1 MSSDR
6 ITAAGVGVRRRSARS
21 AWLGGVSVVALLFA
35 SNQSEGRDLNSIG
48 AAIASTAAAAQAAA
62 AAAQQGAA
70 AAAQAQASLARA
82 AAALAAARLAQQAA
96 AAAGSSSVPNGLTI
110 GGLVPS
116 GGTASNVLAGIEADL
131 ATTTPTLW
139 RGASLPMQTVS
150 GSSVTVDI
158 TQNQPKAILNWNTFN
173 VGTNT
178 TLNFHQS
185 ASDWIALNRVT
196 DPLMAPSQI
205 LGHVNALGSIYVI
218 NRNGIIFGAG
228 AQINVQS
235 LIASTLDVGN
245 LTYNQAARDN
255 YFLSTG
261 IGNPS
266 SFSLFDPVGGQTSS
280 LIPGNV
286 TVEAGASITANIR
299 TDVVPL
305 GSPGFIYM
313 FGANVYNFGTLTA
326 PQGEVAL
333 AASRAVTLTPGKD
346 QAANFPTNVLP
357 SGVTFR
363 GTGLQ
368 LQSYGTFT
376 LNSSTG
382 IVSEA
387 PTKYFRDDVNHIVT
401 GEVTNG
407 GVIDTRQG
415 IALLAGDRVAVT
427 VAGVISADTSISRN
441 SMVLM
446 HAATSVEMNGVISM
460 QPYDDGSTLPI
471 LSGAASNGTASNV
484 QSYMPPYVEMS
495 AQHSVTVGASGLV
508 SAPSAAVSLNAV
520 ALGGVG
526 LTRQLFNG
534 DGRSLT
540 SSSPQ
545 EVQSSLDGPQ
555 QVLLSGSG
563 ADGPGATID
572 VAGLQNVVLPA
583 TYNFISFTPRAEFA
597 DMPLQRPPFA
607 SVGSDGKGV
616 VYGQTLWIDIRA
628 SGTRSD
634 GTTWVGT
641 PLADASGVVGA
652 VGRSI
657 NQLMTSGGTVSLTTD
672 VGGGTLNQQVVANSG
687 SVINVAGGQITF
699 LPGVVSTTRLL
710 GIDGRIYSMANA
722 DPNMT
727 YVGIAGQFSVNH
739 SRWGVTENWS
749 TATPM
754 DAPGY
759 TEGHDAG
766 GVTITTVTPQLNL
779 GGTMYFGS
787 VAGQR
792 QIALGNAPSDTTDS
806 TSGTAVPRP
815 TPLQAKA
822 DQLPSQGYLSITTPT
837 NVQIGT
843 TPSLKFN
850 AQDPLTQL
858 SADTLSGYGLSA
870 LTIKAYDLVVSSG
883 STLRLAP
890 GGLFSA
896 SIAGAID
903 IAGTITAPSGT
914 INLLTDRYNL
924 NPLVSN
930 APKLQAPTDP
940 ATGAVIA
947 ANVSVEGSLDVSGR
961 FSNDTGRFGT
971 DAQGPAFI
979 NGGSISITTNKTS
992 DDVVGGRDLTGSI
1005 LLAGGSVL
1013 DVSSGGYISPLGKP
1027 KTASPGVMAGKGGS
1041 ISLVLY
1047 QGRTWSLNKLTDPT
1061 NPAIPSP
1068 TSSQAVLQ
1076 LDGTVLAYG
1085 FETNGS
1091 LRLGVADTL
1100 RIGGTPQP
1108 GEIST
1113 FRSGQGSTVPVA
1125 LLTGG
1130 GFGSYTFESVGDGY
1144 SNSASINTNG
1154 NASITVS
1161 AGVNLNLQQSNFSST
1176 LNYGAAPTGTK
1187 LGAEAQ
1193 QAPATKLA
1201 LLPDDQRKPVN
1212 LTLKADTIL
1221 LDSGSSIVTD
1231 PRATITLGGSPAIA
1245 PSDPLLRDKPAT
1257 SVLLRGNIVDHGGT
1271 LAINAL
1277 NTWFD
1282 SWTAQQARIDLS
1294 GMFIANSLFG
1304 QPSGPTIS
1312 GTVVSGG
1319 MLSIEAGTLTS
1330 AGSGNTITYYYDR
1343 PFGGYVVA
1351 ESGQVDVSGY
1361 AGVVQIAAGRGRSS
1375 TAVWSDAGTVSVDVV
1390 GLAWGGSFAA
1400 TGGRLSDGTAML
1412 AADGKTSVANNG
1424 TIILGGGQVAL
1435 QQDNTAIIAAL
1446 ATFHQSNH
1454 TIGPGSF
1461 FVSADQLA
1469 PFDNVFLFSGSAPG
1483 GAGRIFTDL
1492 PGNTA
1497 NLGSPI
1503 LRPLTIANSLN
1514 WHVANRLHVAASSI
1528 TTSQDG
1534 SSVSLDAPY
1543 VLLTGG
1549 GDTVNSGTSTMTVT
1563 AQTIDV
1569 EGAAFSGFGQVQLK
1583 SSGDIRLSTP
1593 KVANAIDGKTL
1604 LVKPSSF
1611 TGTLATYADLVLSAQ
1626 RIYPVSAVDFTIK
1639 STAGNVAFQAP
1650 AGSSTDIPL
1659 SAGGSLTVMAA
1670 NIDQGGNLFAPLG
1683 KIKLVGGV
1691 GTNPDGTSQGVVL
1704 EPGSLTSVTLADTV
1718 VPYGATSDGTGWY
1731 YNASSSPLSQP
1742 PAKGLELGGA
1752 SVVTKAGSTID
1763 VRGGGDLQAMEWIQG
1778 KGGSHDTLT
1787 SINGG
1792 LGTGSGAGPTVYA
1805 LVPTTNDP
1813 VAAFDINFT
1822 AASGVNAAGQSG
1834 TKFTLP
1840 SGQVLYLQSGD
1851 AYPLAGNQITIN
1863 GGAGIP
1869 AGSYTLYPAHYATL
1883 PGALRVVYYGDNL
1896 GRNVP
1901 SGTTLPD
1908 GTVLVTGNYTQSTV
1922 PGKQSSGQGL
1932 FAVQTGSVWQQYS
1945 EYSFSSANVF
1955 FLQKATHDHSNV
1967 PLLPVDGGRLA
1978 VTAQQQ
1984 ILLAAT
1990 AFSQPAPGGRGS
2002 ELDIAG
2008 NKLAVVSHQQYAD
2021 SQNPGNVPAG
2031 YIPLDVSQLD
2041 SLGFESV
2048 LIGGTRSNV
2057 DPTKGTLITPAASN
2071 VVVDTRGD
2079 AFAVPEI
2086 LLVAQAASPAG
2097 DGSVIIRAGSIIE
2110 TVGTVHAGSG
2120 RKFQFATPVLGA
2132 LFAASN
2138 DPGLALS
2145 GPTGVPSPVG
2155 DAGRVTIDAGAR
2167 ISTNTL
2173 TLQATASTNAIA
2185 INATDLHAKR
2195 LNLIAQ
2201 TFAVGSTS
2209 ASAVGTSVQ
2218 LSNGQFGDVQGLAL
2232 KSLSGAITVYGT
2244 FDPGPAV
2251 TSLTMDGPAV
2261 ALAAGSGDGSVTVEN
2276 GAITLINSTGL
2287 ALPAGLPFSGANTNL
2302 TFEATDIVLGG
2313 GTQTIAGASAVS
2325 LSATHRVLV
2334 AGSGKL
2340 TLGTGSDHVNLTV
2353 TTPTVLVAG
2362 ATSAGSSSFTLTT
2375 QGDVTLA
2382 DIVARTGIASR
2393 PTDSSEIGGNFAV
2406 IAKTITVGN
2415 TIQAQA
2421 GTLTL
2426 EATGADVVNPDGS
2439 VSPALSLTDGAY
2451 LAAGGYIKTLADVTT
2466 FVAGGRVLLQSD
2478 LAAVGAT
2485 IRTSATSVIDV
2496 AQPADGLGYGGQIQI
2511 SATAGHAVLLGDL
2524 RGRGGN
2530 GLGGSFKVDTNF
2542 LEVDSN
2548 GFDPN
2553 VSWSNVKLDVLAD
2566 KLLAGG
2572 LSGAIDIHT
2581 RTGNLILSAGHT
2593 LKANAV
2599 TLTADSG
2606 FWDVTNPANQ
2616 LGQITIAGTIDA
2628 SGYAGTTA
2636 DGTGQAGGQVGLYG
2650 ANQVTLTSTSIIN
2663 ASTTHS
2669 DERGGDV
2676 TIGIPWAAKGKIR
2689 LQAGMQIDVSGGTKG
2704 GLSNGTVTFRA
2715 PVDGHGN
2722 AKIVELDAAGN
2733 EMLITDKNTGVVHS
2747 TFDSNINIKG
2757 ARSVIVEPFVAFDTI
2772 ANSPYGLD
2780 GSKLGWDGQVDPAG
2794 LYDANGNKVLFGSWT
2809 GVSGIQFSFTVNNGT
2824 GGSGYQTPPIPLIQG
2839 ANVSA
2844 IAVMGLDGVTTL
2856 TLTTTGPN
2864 PQPLTLAPNLTGLK
2878 VTFDKPTNTGMN
2890 VTNRAAQ
2897 GVATTDA
2904 NGVVTIMITDAGSGY
2919 TGLSFGAHITT
2930 PQGTTTDA
2938 VVATGGLKVVD
2949 IAAQNNNTSFVT
2961 STPTIL
2967 FIFGKP
2973 THPAS
2978 AGFVQTSSLTGTTTA
2993 SGFQL
2998 NQPDAFAAAIPD
3010 PTAPTGNENFQ
3021 GAGPHAPFFN
3031 STLVAFSQGTWTYKD
3046 PNKPNSVLQ
3055 DYGFQNLI
3063 DALNP
3068 LGQNLGANVVHVRP
3082 GIELVN
3088 SDPNTNSGNI
3098 TVKTAWN
3105 LAAGSAYNL
3114 QPNQQN
3120 GNKYVQ
3126 VYDSTSS
3133 AQQSYVTFDYRYVAN
3148 YGTGLGTAIEPG
3160 ALTLRA
3166 VNNVVIGAS
3175 ISDGFF
3181 QFRNYLDSAYATAVA
3196 TYLTNNNTVRGID
3209 PITQTTFQY
3218 YLNGSSPSPI
3228 APYLPSANI
3237 ISPSAQDIAAA
3248 DLFPNQL
3255 NVCIASCGTANSVG
3269 VIPQG
3274 AKILTVTDPGSWTY
3288 RITAGADLKSGNPNA
3303 VKPLGST
3310 IYNPTYA
3317 QVYNLNSPSQTP
3329 SVIMTGQI
3337 TGQASYQQLVSE
3349 GTNNS
3354 VVPVNLPTMVRTGT
3368 GSINVTAAYNVFLND
3383 PDPKSPTANPAAP
3396 GVIYAAG
3403 VNTPRL
3409 ADPNYQLQTVN
3420 GISTVVAMAD
3430 PKVFDPNQLF
3440 FEPQL
3445 LGYGEPLATPTNISQ
3460 IYGPP
3465 TAAAF
3470 PHMGGDVRVA
3480 AQSDIVGYSPATSTT
3495 GKTSYQY
3502 YKQWLLADA
3511 GLTPADASAAASISV
3526 RGAGVFAPIGTSIAS
3541 QTAWWIQYG
3550 SFQQGILS
3558 AGGNVT
3564 ATAGRDVIDLSVSLP
3579 TTGRVSGG
3587 ISATSTPV
3595 THVYDSGNM
3604 TVSAGRDILGG
3615 AFYEGSGHASIVAG
3629 RSVGQTTEKLS
3640 WQGLDI
3646 HPQSVTPALPLDNVP
3661 LLAVDLGRI
3670 QLTAGGSISIAGVV
3684 NPAALHLQDGSN
3696 ANPAGNRSTPIY
3708 MDTYGPQSGVGLLSV
3723 TGNLTIAITPTAINS
3738 ASSSVYP
3745 ASFDAVAL
3753 GGDITTTGLTTG
3765 LAPTLGISASQ
3776 MPGMILSGSEHGDFQ
3791 LVAEGSID
3799 LTFGSNPASILK
3811 PYICAG
3817 PALLDKAFDPFRP
3830 DAWFGTHSG
3839 DTSYAGPSSV
3849 AVLSHQNDSTIARIV
3864 AATGNI
3870 VGSGSTNVDL
3880 TGTIVTGLPRIEIN
3894 RPTEVYAGGN
3904 ITDLNLIVQNIQ
3916 PSDVSSVITGGN
3928 ITYTGLNIAGGLQ
3941 VAGPG
3946 FFVVQAGGD
3955 LGPFLPVSHDNT
3967 AEVKLQQGI
3976 ASVGNAS
3983 MVPVGNTFIA
3993 GGPTGI
3999 YNTALLGPYINP
4011 NTATSNVSARR
4022 NALLNL
4028 KGADG
4033 TTSGADV
4040 IALFGVAKGIDYK
4053 AVVDAYI
4060 DPGNSANV
4068 PHNYFSELLAFLTRV
4083 KIAAGPD
4090 PLATFK
4096 SLPQSLQHV
4105 FVDQVFFAELKAV
4118 GLSDQ
4123 GKAATPRGYQVIATM
4138 FPASY
4143 GYTANDG
4150 SSPVKTGDLN
4160 LLHSTIQTRQGGDIS
4175 IFGPGGNILV
4185 GPLAT
4190 EPNTNLKLSD
4200 LGILTL
4206 GSGAINT
4213 FTDQSVRVDSSRV
4226 LTTQGGDILMWSSN
4240 GDLDAG
4246 RGSKTTLSLPPLQVL
4261 FDGND
4266 YQSVDLGGFVTGAG
4280 IGTVK
4285 ASSFAKS
4292 SNLYLLAPRGIVD
4305 FGVAGSRS
4313 SGNLVVVAPVV
4324 ANAGNITVQGTTTGV
4339 PVITVP
4345 NAAGLTTTGN
4355 SAAAATKS
4363 SDAPT
4368 AGGNQDRASVFIVEV
4383 IGYGGGDGSAPAG
4396 DGDTQ
4401 KNGDDQKNSDEK
4413 KKGG

>member
-1 MSSDR
+1 VSLRLAEVTYMSSDR
-6 ITAAGVGVRRRSARS
+6 ITVAGVGARRRSVRS

-35 SNQSEGRDLNSIG
+35 SNQSEWRDLNSIG
-48 AAIASTAAAAQAAA
+48 AAIAPTAAAAQAAA

-82 AAALAAARLAQQAA
+82 SAALAAARLAQQSAA
-96 AAAGSSSVPNGLTI
+96 AAAGSSSVPNGLTT

-116 GGTASNVLAGIEADL
+116 GGTASNPLAGIEADL
-131 ATTTPTLW
+131 ATGTPTLW
-139 RGASLPMQTVS
+139 RGAALPTQTVS

-173 VGTNT
+173 VGANT

-196 DPLMAPSQI
+196 DPSLAPSQI

-235 LIASTLDVGN
+235 LVASTLDVGN
-245 LTYNQAARDN
+245 LSYDQTARDN

-261 IGNPS
+261 IGNPF
-266 SFSLFDPVGGQTSS
+266 SFSLFDPVGGQATSF
-280 LIPGNV
+280 IPGNV

-326 PQGEVAL
+326 PQGEVGL

-346 QAANFPTNVLP
+346 QAASFPSNVLP

-368 LQSYGTFT
+368 LQSYGSFVINPDGSVTE
-376 LNSSTG
+376 SGDGS
-382 IVSEA
+382 
-387 PTKYFRDDVNHIVT
+387 KYFRDDVNHIVT

-415 IALLAGDRVAVT
+415 IAVLAGDRVAVT
-427 VAGVISADTSISRN
+427 NLQDAGGNAVRDAARNLIAGVISADTSISRN

-471 LSGAASNGTASNV
+471 LSGASSNGTASNV
-484 QSYMPPYVEMS
+484 QSYMPAYVEMS
-495 AQHSVTVGASGLV
+495 AQRSVTVGASGLV

-520 ALGGVG
+520 ALGNSANSAA
-526 LTRQLFNG
+526 RQLFNG
-534 DGRSLT
+534 DGRSFAT
-540 SSSPQ
+540 SNPQ
-545 EVQSSLDGPQ
+545 EVRPSLDGPQ

-563 ADGPGATID
+563 ADGSGATID

-583 TYNFISFTPRAEFA
+583 SYNFISFTPRAEFA
-597 DMPLQRPPFA
+597 DMPLQRPPYA

-657 NQLMTSGGTVSLTTD
+657 NQLMTAGGTVSLTTNLD
-672 VGGGTLNQQVVANSG
+672 NSTIGIAAPNRQVTAESG

-722 DPNMT
+722 DPNMS

-749 TATPM
+749 TATQI

-766 GVTITTVTPQLNL
+766 GVTVATVTPQLNL
-779 GGTMYFGS
+779 GGAMYFGS
-787 VAGQR
+787 VAGER
-792 QIALGNAPSDTTDS
+792 QVALGIAPSNTTDS
-806 TSGTAVPRP
+806 TRP
-815 TPLQAKA
+815 PQQAKG
-822 DQLPSQGYLSITTPT
+822 DELPSQGYLTIKTYSDL
-837 NVQIGT
+837 QIGS

-850 AQDPLTQL
+850 AQNPLTQL

-870 LTIKAYDLVVSSG
+870 LTITALDLTVSSG
-883 STLRLAP
+883 STVRLAA
-890 GGLFSA
+890 GGQFSA
-896 SIAGAID
+896 NTSGPID
-903 IAGTITAPSGT
+903 IAGTISAAGGA
-914 INLLTDRYNL
+914 INLSTDRFNFGKNFPGV
-924 NPLVSN
+924 NPPVL
-930 APKLQAPTDP
+930 KAPTDP

-979 NGGSISITTNKTS
+979 NGGAISITTSKDS
-992 DDVVGGRDLTGSI
+992 VVTASNGITYRDLTGSI
-1005 LLAGGSVL
+1005 LLARGSVL

-1041 ISLVLY
+1041 ISLTLY
-1047 QGRTWSLNKLTDPT
+1047 GGSDGWAADAT
-1061 NPAIPSP
+1061 NSSEPRAPSP
-1068 TSSQAVLQ
+1068 DSSKAVLQ
-1076 LDGTVLAYG
+1076 LDGTMLAYG
-1085 FETNGS
+1085 FENNGS

-1100 RIGGTPQP
+1100 RIGGTLQP
-1108 GEIST
+1108 GETSIIGI
-1113 FRSGQGSTVPVA
+1113 GQGSTVPAA
-1125 LLTGG
+1125 LLTSG
-1130 GFGSYTFESVGDGY
+1130 GFGSYTLETNPDAY
-1144 SNSASINTNG
+1144 SNASAR
-1154 NASITVS
+1154 ITVS

-1201 LLPDDQRKPVN
+1201 LLPDDRRKPVN

-1221 LDSGSSIVTD
+1221 LDSGSSIGTD
-1231 PRATITLGGSPAIA
+1231 PKATITLGGSPTLADA
-1245 PSDPLLRDKPAT
+1245 LNDPLRDKPAT
-1257 SVLLRGNIVDHGGT
+1257 NVLLRGSIVDHGGSVS
-1271 LAINAL
+1271 INAVK
-1277 NTWFD
+1277 TWFD

-1304 QPSGPTIS
+1304 QPGGPTTS
-1312 GTVVSGG
+1312 GTVISGG
-1319 MLSIEAGTLTS
+1319 TLSIEAGALTS
-1330 AGSGNTITYYYDR
+1330 VGSGNSLAYYYA
-1343 PFGGYVVA
+1343 PPPSGHVVA
-1351 ESGQVDVSGY
+1351 ESGLQVDVSGY
-1361 AGVVQIAAGRGRSS
+1361 AGVVQIAAGRGPTSS
-1375 TAVWSDAGTVSVDVV
+1375 TSVWSDAGTVSVDVV

-1412 AADGKTSVANNG
+1412 AADGRTPVANNG
-1424 TIILGGGQVAL
+1424 TIILGGGHVSL
-1435 QQDNTAIIAAL
+1435 QQDNSAVIAAL
-1446 ATFHQSNH
+1446 ASFHQSNN
-1454 TIGPGSF
+1454 TIGPGSV

-1497 NLGSPI
+1497 SLGTPT

-1528 TTSQDG
+1528 TTGQDG

-1549 GDTVNSGTSTMTVT
+1549 GDAVNPGSSTIIVT
-1563 AQTIDV
+1563 AQTIDI
-1569 EGAAFSGFGQVQLK
+1569 EGAAFSGFSQVQLK

-1593 KVANAIDGKTL
+1593 KVANTVDATSG
-1604 LVKPSSF
+1604 LVSGPSSF
-1611 TGTLATYADLVLSAQ
+1611 TGTLATYGDLVLSAQ

-1650 AGSSTDIPL
+1650 AGSNIDIPL
-1659 SAGGSLTVMAA
+1659 SAGGSLTVLAA

-1683 KIKLVGGV
+1683 KIKLGNTDTTVSPIITQTV
-1691 GTNPDGTSQGVVL
+1691 TL

-1742 PAKGLELGGA
+1742 PAKGLEFDGA

-1822 AASGVNAAGQSG
+1822 AASGVNAAGHSG

-1851 AYPLAGNQITIN
+1851 VYPLAGSQITIA
-1863 GGAGIP
+1863 GGAGIA
-1869 AGSYTLYPAHYATL
+1869 AGSYTLEPAHYATL

-1896 GRNVP
+1896 DRNVP

-1955 FLQKATHDHSNV
+1955 FLQKAAHDHTNV

-1990 AFSQPAPGGRGS
+1990 ALSQPAPGGRGG

-2008 NKLAVVSHQQYAD
+2008 SKLAVVSHQQYAD
-2021 SQNPGNVPAG
+2021 SQDPGNVPAG

-2041 SLGFESV
+2041 SFGFESI

-2079 AFAVPEI
+2079 TFAAPEI
-2086 LLVAQAASPAG
+2086 LLVAQAASAAD
-2097 DGSVIIRAGSIIE
+2097 DGSVIIKAGSIIE
-2110 TVGTVHAGSG
+2110 TTGAVHAGSG
-2120 RKFQFATPVLGA
+2120 RKYAFPKPVLGA
-2132 LFAASN
+2132 LLAASN

-2145 GPTGVPSPVG
+2145 GPTGVPSPAG
-2155 DAGRVTIDAGAR
+2155 DAGRVAIEAGAR

-2185 INATDLHAKR
+2185 INATDLHAKQV
-2195 LNLIAQ
+2195 NLTAQ

-2209 ASAVGTSVQ
+2209 ASAVDTSVQ
-2218 LSNGQFGDVQGLAL
+2218 LSDSQFGDVQGLTL

-2244 FDPGPAV
+2244 FDPGSAM
-2251 TSLTMDGPAV
+2251 TSLTMDAPAV
-2261 ALAAGSGDGSVTVEN
+2261 ALAAGSGDGKVTVEN
-2276 GAITLINSTGL
+2276 GAITLVNSGGL
-2287 ALPAGLPFSGANTNL
+2287 GLPAGLSSSSANTNL

-2313 GTQTIAGASAVS
+2313 GTQTIAGASAVT
-2325 LSATHRVLV
+2325 LSATHRVLI
-2334 AGSGKL
+2334 AGAGNL
-2340 TLGTGSDHVNLTV
+2340 TLGTSIDQVNLTV

-2362 ATSAGSSSFTLTT
+2362 ATSAGSGSFTLTT

-2382 DIVARTGIASR
+2382 DIVARTGIAPR
-2393 PTDSSEIGGNFAV
+2393 PTDSSEIGGNFAL

-2421 GTLTL
+2421 GTITL
-2426 EATGADVVNPDGS
+2426 EATGADS
-2439 VSPALSLTDGAY
+2439 ITPALSLTDGAY

-2466 FVAGGRVLLQSD
+2466 YVAGGRVLLQAD
-2478 LAAVGAT
+2478 LAVVGAT

-2496 AQPADGLGYGGQIQI
+2496 AQPADGLGYGGQIKI

-2548 GFDPN
+2548 AFDPN

-2572 LSGAIDIHT
+2572 FSGAIDIHT

-2606 FWDVTNPANQ
+2606 FWDVTNPDNQ

-2636 DGTGQAGGQVGLYG
+2636 DGSGQAGGQVGLYG

-2676 TIGIPWAAKGKIR
+2676 TIGIPWAARGKIR
-2689 LQAGMQIDVSGGTKG
+2689 LQTGMQIDVSGGTKG
-2704 GLSNGTVTFRA
+2704 GLSGGTVTFRA
-2715 PVDGHGN
+2715 PVDGNGN

-2733 EMLITDKNTGVVHS
+2733 EQS
-2747 TFDSNINIKG
+2747 TFDGNIHIKG
-2757 ARSVIVEPFVAFDTI
+2757 ARSVTVEPFVAFDTR
-2772 ANSPYGLD
+2772 ASAYGLD

-2794 LYDANGNKVLFGSWT
+2794 LYDAAGNKVLTGSWT
-2809 GVSGIQFSFTVNNGT
+2809 GVSGFQFSLLND
-2824 GGSGYQTPPIPLIQG
+2824 GGSGYTTAPTVTLVTSSGVDQT
-2839 ANVSA
+2839 SA
-2844 IAVMGLDGVTTL
+2844 VAVMGPDG
-2856 TLTTTGPN
+2856 
-2864 PQPLTLAPNLTGLK
+2864 A
-2878 VTFDKPTNTGMN
+2878 
-2890 VTNRAAQ
+2890 
-2897 GVATTDA
+2897 
-2904 NGVVTIMITDAGSGY
+2904 
-2919 TGLSFGAHITT
+2919 
-2930 PQGTTTDA
+2930 
-2938 VVATGGLKVVD
+2938 GGLKVVSITFIKPVASVD
-2949 IAAQNNNTSFVT
+2949 LIFFARSASGAQASGTFQRTS
-2961 STPTIL
+2961 
-2967 FIFGKP
+2967 
-2973 THPAS
+2973 A
-2978 AGFVQTSSLTGTTTA
+2978 LTGTT
-2993 SGFQL
+2993 QL
-2998 NQPDAFAAAIPD
+2998 DSNGKPVFKLDQNNAFITTPD
-3010 PTAPTGNENFQ
+3010 PTNQPQAIFQ
-3021 GAGPHAPFFN
+3021 AAGPHTPFFDG
-3031 STLVAFSQGTWTYKD
+3031 TLVAVSQGTWTY
-3046 PNKPNSVLQ
+3046 NNQ
-3055 DYGFQNLI
+3055 NYGFNNLI
-3063 DALNP
+3063 AALNP
-3068 LGQNLGANVVHVRP
+3068 LALNLGAGVVHVRP

-3088 SDPNTNSGNI
+3088 SDTSMNSGNI
-3098 TVKTAWN
+3098 TVKSAWN
-3105 LAAGSAYNL
+3105 LAAGAAYNL
-3114 QPNQQN
+3114 QPNQQPNNTVN

-3133 AQQSYVTFDYRYVAN
+3133 AQQSYVTFDYRLVAD
-3148 YGTGLGTAIEPG
+3148 YGTGSGPAIEPG

-3166 VNNVVIGAS
+3166 VNNIVIGAS

-3181 QFRNYLDSAYATAVA
+3181 QFGNHLDPTYVSAVTV
-3196 TYLTNNNTVRGID
+3196 NGVRGID
-3209 PITQTTFQY
+3209 PVGGGTSQTYQY
-3218 YLNGSSPSPI
+3218 SLNGSSGNPI
-3228 APYLPSANI
+3228 APYQSSANV
-3237 ISPSAQDIAAA
+3237 ISPSAQDLAAA

-3255 NVCIASCGTANSVG
+3255 NVCTASCGTANSVN

-3274 AKILTVTDPGSWTY
+3274 AKIVTVTDPGSWTY
-3288 RITAGADLKSGNPNA
+3288 RITAGADLRSGNPNA
-3303 VKPLGST
+3303 VIPLGST
-3310 IYNPTYA
+3310 IYNPAYTQA
-3317 QVYNLNSPSQTP
+3317 YNLKTPSQTP
-3329 SVIMTGQI
+3329 SVII
-3337 TGQASYQQLVSE
+3337 TGQASYQQLLS
-3349 GTNNS
+3349 GGS
-3354 VVPVNLPTMVRTGT
+3354 SVPVNLPTMVRTGT
-3368 GSINVTAAYNVFLND
+3368 GGINVTAAYDVFLTD
-3383 PDPKSPTANPAAP
+3383 PDPNSPTANTAAP

-3409 ADPNYQLQTVN
+3409 TDPNYQLQTVN
-3420 GISTVVAMAD
+3420 GVTTVVPTAD
-3430 PKVFDPNQLF
+3430 PTLPLF

-3445 LGYGEPLATPTNISQ
+3445 LAYGGGA

-3470 PHMGGDVRVA
+3470 PHMGGDVEVT
-3480 AQSDIVGYSPATSTT
+3480 AQNDIVGYSPATSTT
-3495 GKTSYQY
+3495 SKTSYQY
-3502 YKQWLLADA
+3502 YKQWLLSDA
-3511 GLTPADASAAASISV
+3511 GLTPAGATAAASVSL
-3526 RGAGVFAPIGTSIAS
+3526 RGEGVFAPIGTSIAS

-3564 ATAGRDVIDLSVSLP
+3564 ATAGRDVNDLSVSLP

-3587 ISATSTPV
+3587 LTATSTPV
-3595 THVYDSGNM
+3595 THLYDSGNM

-3615 AFYEGSGHASIVAG
+3615 SFYEGSGHAVIVAG
-3629 RSVGQTTEKLS
+3629 RSVGKTTEQLS
-3640 WQGLDI
+3640 WKGLD
-3646 HPQSVTPALPLDNVP
+3646 QSRTTLSLDNVP

-3670 QLTAGGSISIAGVV
+3670 QLSAGGSISIAGVI
-3684 NPAALHLQDGSN
+3684 NPAALHQQTGSF
-3696 ANPAGNRSTPIY
+3696 ANPAGGNGTSIF
-3708 MDTYGPQSGVGLLSV
+3708 MDTYGPDSGAGLLSV
-3723 TGNLTIAITPTAINS
+3723 TGSVTIGIAPTAIS
-3738 ASSSVYP
+3738 SSSSSVYP
-3745 ASFDAVAL
+3745 ASFKAVAL
-3753 GGDITTTGLTTG
+3753 GGDITTTGLAGGTG
-3765 LAPTLGISASQ
+3765 FTYGP

-3791 LVAEGSID
+3791 LVTEGSVD
-3799 LTFGSNPASILK
+3799 LTFGTSGTSLRK
-3811 PYICAG
+3811 PFISAG

-3830 DAWFGTHSG
+3830 DAWYGSHSG
-3839 DTSYAGPSSV
+3839 DTSYAGASSV
-3849 AVLSHQNDSTIARIV
+3849 AVLSHQNDSMIARIV

-3870 VGSGSTNVDL
+3870 VGSGTTNAD
-3880 TGTIVTGLPRIEIN
+3880 TSGIFVTGLTRVEMN

-3916 PSDVSSVITGGN
+3916 PSDVSSVVASGN

-3955 LGPFLPVSHDNT
+3955 LGPFLPVSHDNMV
-3967 AEVKLQQGI
+3967 EVKLQQGI
-3976 ASVGNAS
+3976 ASVGNAG
-3983 MVPVGNTFIA
+3983 MVPVGNTFLAPNGA
-3993 GGPTGI
+3993 GGLTGL
-3999 YNTALLGPYINP
+3999 YNSTLLGPYINP
-4011 NTATSNVSARR
+4011 NTATSNVNSRR
-4022 NALLNL
+4022 NALL
-4028 KGADG
+4028 GS
-4033 TTSGADV
+4033 SGADV
-4040 IALFGVAKGIDYK
+4040 IAMFGVKKGIDYQ
-4053 AVVDAYI
+4053 AVIDAYI
-4060 DPGNSANV
+4060 NPANAANV
-4068 PHNYFSELLAFLTRV
+4068 AHNYIGELEDFLERVSKPANPLDPAGLIDEAAVLNAFN
-4083 KIAAGPD
+4083 A
-4090 PLATFK
+4090 
-4096 SLPQSLQHV
+4096 LPQSLQQV

-4123 GKAATPRGYQVIATM
+4123 GKAATPRGYQMIATM
-4138 FPASY
+4138 FPARY

-4150 SSPVKTGDLN
+4150 SSLVKTGDLN
-4160 LLHSTIQTRQGGDIS
+4160 LLHATIQTRQGGDIS
-4175 IFGPGGNILV
+4175 IFGPGGSILV
-4185 GPLAT
+4185 GPLAP

-4206 GSGAINT
+4206 GGGAINT
-4213 FTDQSVRVDSSRV
+4213 FTDQNVLVNSSRV

-4261 FDGND
+4261 FDAND
-4266 YQSVDLGGFVTGAG
+4266 YESVDLGGFVTGAG

-4345 NAAGLTTTGN
+4345 NTAGLATTGN

-4368 AGGNQDRASVFIVEV
+4368 AGGNQDRASIFIVEV
-4383 IGYGGGDGSAPAG
+4383 VGYGGGDGTGSNPAPSGETGTSPGSVPA
-4396 DGDTQ
+4396 Q
-4401 KNGDDQKNSDEK
+4401 PEAQKNSDDQK
-4413 KKGG
+4413 KKDGQP